1 MKHEDIIEKMT
12 LEEKAAFL
20 SGKGEWNTRDI
31 PRLNIPSVYCA
42 DGPHG
47 IRKQAGA
54 GDHLGLNESLPATCF
69 PTAATIANSWD
80 EELGKEIGKAL
91 GEEASVLDVQVL
103 LGPGLNIKRSPFCG
117 RNFEYF
123 SEDPYLAGKMAAS
136 YIRGVQSHGVYA
148 CPKHFAV
155 NSQELRRMAMN
166 SVLDERT
173 LREIYLT
180 GFEIAVKEGGAKA
193 IMTSYNQ
200 VNGTYANENKHLLLD
215 ILRKDWGFD
224 GIVIT
229 DWGGSNDH
237 VKGVQ
242 AQSNLEMPT
251 PGLDSARQI
260 AAAIQDGNLTME
272 ELDICVD
279 SLLDAVLELK
289 DKTGSKKE
297 KFDEQ
302 RHHDLARQAAVESA
316 VLLKNAD
323 NILPLKAEC
332 KVAVIGDFAV
342 EPRYQGAGSS
352 MVKPI
357 FIETIEKSIVDYR
370 LQVTGVSRGYKRT
383 GETDEV
389 LKNEALNL
397 AAKADVVLYCFGLD
411 EMSEVEGMDRS
422 HMWIPQNQI
431 ELLQA
436 MVQVNDKIIGILSA
450 GASIEMPWH
459 TCCKAILHGYLSG
472 QAGASAMLD
481 ILSGK
486 ANPSGRLAESYPVRY
501 EDTPAFRYFPSTER
515 NAEYR
520 ESIYVGYRYY
530 DTSSVRVQYP
540 FGFGL
545 SYTEFTYTDLQVD
558 KEGIRVLITNTGDR
572 DGAEVV
578 QMYVGLQ
585 NAIVFRPAKELKG
598 FKKIFLKAG
607 ESREVQIPFDDKT
620 FRYWNIR
627 TNQWEVEMGTYQIM
641 VGSSISDIRL
651 VKELKMEGTTSK
663 YPYNPAE
670 LPYYY
675 TGIIQHISDPEFE
688 ALLGH
693 PIPGGKW
700 SGELGINDAVCQ
712 MYYAK
717 SALARF
723 IYKILTDRKL
733 KNEAAGKPDLNLLF
747 QYNIPFRAIA
757 KMTGGMVSMDMVN
770 GVVEV
775 VNGHFFRGMGKVIG
789 GFFANLRANKAYEK
803 KLSSGKGAKK

>member
-1 MKHEDIIEKMT
+1 
-12 LEEKAAFL
+12 
-20 SGKGEWNTRDI
+20 
-31 PRLNIPSVYCA
+31 
-42 DGPHG
+42 
-47 IRKQAGA
+47 
-54 GDHLGLNESLPATCF
+54 
-69 PTAATIANSWD
+69 
-80 EELGKEIGKAL
+80 
-91 GEEASVLDVQVL
+91 
-103 LGPGLNIKRSPFCG
+103 
-117 RNFEYF
+117 
-123 SEDPYLAGKMAAS
+123 
-136 YIRGVQSHGVYA
+136 
-148 CPKHFAV
+148 
-155 NSQELRRMAMN
+155 
-166 SVLDERT
+166 
-173 LREIYLT
+173 
-180 GFEIAVKEGGAKA
+180 
-193 IMTSYNQ
+193 
-200 VNGTYANENKHLLLD
+200 
-215 ILRKDWGFD
+215 
-224 GIVIT
+224 
-229 DWGGSNDH
+229 
-237 VKGVQ
+237 
-242 AQSNLEMPT
+242 MPT

-422 HMWIPQNQI
+422 HMRIPQNQI

-520 ESIYVGYRYY
+520 ESIYVGYRY
-530 DTSSVRVQYP
+530 
-540 FGFGL
+540 
-545 SYTEFTYTDLQVD
+545 
-558 KEGIRVLITNTGDR
+558 
-572 DGAEVV
+572 
-578 QMYVGLQ
+578 
-585 NAIVFRPAKELKG
+585 
-598 FKKIFLKAG
+598 
-607 ESREVQIPFDDKT
+607 
-620 FRYWNIR
+620 
-627 TNQWEVEMGTYQIM
+627 
-641 VGSSISDIRL
+641 
-651 VKELKMEGTTSK
+651 
-663 YPYNPAE
+663 
-670 LPYYY
+670 
-675 TGIIQHISDPEFE
+675 
-688 ALLGH
+688 
-693 PIPGGKW
+693 
-700 SGELGINDAVCQ
+700 
-712 MYYAK
+712 
-717 SALARF
+717 
-723 IYKILTDRKL
+723 
-733 KNEAAGKPDLNLLF
+733 
-747 QYNIPFRAIA
+747 
-757 KMTGGMVSMDMVN
+757 
-770 GVVEV
+770 
-775 VNGHFFRGMGKVIG
+775 
-789 GFFANLRANKAYEK
+789 
-803 KLSSGKGAKK
+803 